1 MAAGARAGLQPARRI
16 RLSCWAKLQRHAT
29 LRRPCLR
36 ACVLSSVARA
46 HRPFAGC
53 NVLNSQVKLTEEWR
67 SADARKAAARACD
80 ACGRVALARILRG
93 GQGSM
98 TKSDLLF
105 LARLWGYKCD
115 IWQPIADGGNMAE
128 RMRVA
133 EAKLVLQLAAASS
146 DMVVDGEDAAGAA
159 GPGAC
164 AATVLIWRCLD
175 PAHAAD
181 CARCVQAAA
190 CAVPTRDLMA
200 PLDAFTP
207 QVHAHAHAERGGRI
221 RAVLRRPLRCAATP

>member
-1 MAAGARAGLQPARRI
+1 MLQ
-16 RLSCWAKLQRHAT
+16 
-29 LRRPCLR
+29 

-46 HRPFAGC
+46 HRPFAGR

-133 EAKLVLQLAAASS
+133 EAQLDLQLAPAPSD
-146 DMVVDGEDAAGAA
+146 DMVDCAHAAGAA
-159 GPGAC
+159 GGPGAC
-164 AATVLIWRCLD
+164 AAAVLIWRCLD
-175 PAHAAD
+175 PTHGPD

-190 CAVPTRDLMA
+190 AACRLLLPTVDLTP

-207 QVHAHAHAERGGRI
+207 RCTPTPALSEQGAYKLVGDRAGQDGAPQRRASPSGRV
-221 RAVLRRPLRCAATP
+221 AF